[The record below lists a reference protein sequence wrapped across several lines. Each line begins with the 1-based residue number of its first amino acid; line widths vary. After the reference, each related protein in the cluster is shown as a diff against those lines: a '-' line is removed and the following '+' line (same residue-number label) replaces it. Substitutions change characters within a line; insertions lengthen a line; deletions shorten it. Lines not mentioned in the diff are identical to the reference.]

1 MKTMTDQPLLTMRGI
16 VKAFPGVRALDGVD
30 FTLRAGEVHS
40 LMGENGAG
48 KSTLIKVLTGVYLR
62 DDGVMTLG
70 GAEIYPRS
78 PQDAQQ
84 LGISTVYQE
93 VNLLP
98 NLSVAENLSIGR
110 EPRRLGLIDWREVRR
125 HAQNAIKMLD
135 LDLDVTL
142 PIRSYSIAIQQMIAI
157 ARAVDQEA
165 KVLILDEPTSSLD
178 ATEVEQL
185 FRVVRRLRD
194 DGLGIIFV
202 SHFLDQVYEIS
213 DRLTVLRN
221 GKLIGEYEASSLPK
235 LELISKMIGIEP
247 NEVEAMGNTNRKQE
261 AAERGPVLLKTE
273 SLSRK
278 HAVEG
283 VDLSIHGGE
292 IVGLAGLLGSGRS
305 ETARMLF
312 GIDSPDSG
320 TIEVSSQT
328 IAKHS
333 PREAIHRRLAFTPE
347 DRKDAGII
355 PELSVR
361 ENIVLALQAKRGWL
375 RRVSAKDQQALADRF
390 IKALNIAT
398 PDADKPVGQLSGG
411 NQQKVILGRW
421 LATEPKLLML
431 DEPTRGID
439 IGAKAEIEK
448 LIAELCEQGMG
459 VLFISSELD
468 EVLRDSHRVV
478 VLRDR
483 QQVGELT
490 GDAIRMDQVMALIA
504 GDAVEVAH
512 A

>member
-1 MKTMTDQPLLTMRGI
+1 MAEQPLLTMRGI
-16 VKAFPGVRALDGVD
+16 VKAFPGVRALDEVD
-30 FTLRAGEVHS
+30 FTLRAGEVHT

-48 KSTLIKVLTGVYLR
+48 KSTLIKVLTGVYKR
-62 DDGVMTLG
+62 DAGSMTLN
-70 GAEIYPRS
+70 GAEVHPKS
-78 PQDAQQ
+78 TQDAQA

-110 EPRRLGLIDWREVRR
+110 EPRKLGMIDWREARR
-125 HAQNAIKMLD
+125 RASKALAMLE

-157 ARAVDQEA
+157 ARAVDQKA

-178 ATEVEQL
+178 KSEVQQL
-185 FRVVRRLRD
+185 FRVMRRLRD
-194 DGLGIIFV
+194 EGLGIVFV

-221 GKLIGEYEASSLPK
+221 GKLIGEYEAASLSK
-235 LELISKMIGIEP
+235 LDLISKMIGVDTDQ
-247 NEVEAMGNTNRKQE
+247 VEAMGHTRQKRE
-261 AAERGPVLLKTE
+261 AGQQGPVLLKARG
-273 SLSRK
+273 LSRK
-278 HAVEG
+278 HAVDD
-283 VDLSIHGGE
+283 VDLCVREGE
-292 IVGLAGLLGSGRS
+292 IIGLAGLLGSGRS

-312 GIDSPDSG
+312 GIDRPDAGS
-320 TIEVSSQT
+320 IEVSGKRIT
-328 IAKHS
+328 KHG
-333 PREAIHRRLAFTPE
+333 PREAIRHRIAFTPE

-361 ENIVLALQAKRGWL
+361 ENIVLALQARRGWL
-375 RRVSAKDQQALADRF
+375 RRVPAKQQQALADRY

-398 PDADKPVGQLSGG
+398 PDADKPIGQLSGG

-421 LATEPKLLML
+421 LATEPKVLML

-439 IGAKAEIEK
+439 VGAKAEIEK

-459 VLFISSELD
+459 VLFISSELE

-483 QQVGELT
+483 TKVGELSD
-490 GDAIRMDQVMALIA
+490 DAISMDRVMTLIA
-504 GDAVEVAH
+504 GDAQEVAF